1 MSKRSLTWSFFVA
14 LVVLYAS
21 LFSHVDRVKEQGE
34 HDLQPLAPKAFYDA
48 TGYLKQL
55 SAEIVFIKT
64 KLFLGSDPNADRRQ
78 KNMPVLSA
86 YFKQVA
92 VMHPLLSDTYY
103 MAESALSWVSPE
115 YAARANDILKI
126 GIQSH
131 QDVYLF
137 PFFMGFN
144 YFYHLHEPEEGAK
157 WLKRASEY
165 EGAPKWFAHFASIL
179 AARGGNISGG
189 LAWLRMML
197 STADDENEK
206 KRYVADIAEYE
217 KAMLVLKAI
226 ERYKAKLKR
235 APEKLED
242 LVPEFLDA
250 LPAMTGRFSL
260 DYKQGKL
267 FLR

>member
-1 MSKRSLTWSFFVA
+1 MNQRSSTWPFFMV
-14 LVVLYAS
+14 LVVCYAV
-21 LFSHVDRVKEQGE
+21 LFNHLDSVKEQGE

-55 SAEIVFIKT
+55 SAEMLFIKT
-64 KLFLGSDPNADRRQ
+64 KLFLGSDPNADRRH
-78 KNMPVLSA
+78 KNMLVLST

-103 MAESALSWVSPE
+103 MAESALAWVAPE
-115 YAARANDILKI
+115 YATRANEILKI
-126 GIQSH
+126 GIKSH
-131 QDVYLF
+131 KDIYLF

-144 YFYHLHEPEEGAK
+144 YFYYLHEPEEGAK
-157 WLKRASEY
+157 WLMRASKY
-165 EGAPKWFAHFASIL
+165 DGAPKWFAHFASIL

-217 KAMLVLKAI
+217 KAMLVLEAI

-235 APEKLED
+235 APETLED
-242 LVPEFLDA
+242 LVPEFLGA
-250 LPAMTGRFSL
+250 LPSMKGRFSL
-260 DYKQGKL
+260 DYQHGKL
-267 FLR
+267 LLR

>member
-1 MSKRSLTWSFFVA
+1 MNKRSLAWPFFVA
-14 LVVLYAS
+14 VVVLYAF
-21 LFSHVDRVKEQGE
+21 LFNHVDRVKEQGG

-48 TGYLKQL
+48 TGYFKQL
-55 SAEIVFIKT
+55 SAEILFIKT

-103 MAESALSWVSPE
+103 MAESALAWVSPD
-115 YAARANDILKI
+115 YAIRANEILKI

-131 QDVYLF
+131 KGAYFL

-144 YFYHLHEPEEGAK
+144 YFYHLQEPEEGAK

-165 EGAPKWFAHFASIL
+165 EGSPKWFAHFASIL
-179 AARGGNISGG
+179 TARGGNISGG
-189 LAWLRMML
+189 LVWLRMML

-206 KRYVADIAEYE
+206 QRYVGDIAEYE
-217 KAMLVLKAI
+217 KAMLVLEAI
-226 ERYKAKLKR
+226 EDYKAKKKR
-235 APEKLED
+235 APKKLED
-242 LVPEFLDA
+242 LVPEFLEA
-250 LPAMTGRFSL
+250 LPPMAGHFSL
-260 DYKQGKL
+260 DYHQGKL
-267 FLR
+267 SLR